1 MIELVLATNN
11 AHKVEEIQQILGGRF
26 HIRTLAEENISV
38 EVEETGASFAENAI
52 IKASVIAKLTGKYAL
67 SDDSGLVVAA
77 LGGKPGIYSAR
88 YAGEGH
94 DDKANIIKLL
104 DDMQHKQDRSA
115 KFVSAVA
122 LCKPNGEVVIAEGA
136 AEGEILR
143 EQRGAGGFGYDPV
156 FFSHELQK
164 TFAEATAQEKN
175 AVSHRKRAL
184 QNLAAKLSL
193 EYS

>member
-11 AHKVEEIQQILGGRF
+11 VHKVEEIQQILGGRF
-26 HIRTLAEENISV
+26 QIRTLAEENISV

>member
-26 HIRTLAEENISV
+26 QIRTLAEENISV